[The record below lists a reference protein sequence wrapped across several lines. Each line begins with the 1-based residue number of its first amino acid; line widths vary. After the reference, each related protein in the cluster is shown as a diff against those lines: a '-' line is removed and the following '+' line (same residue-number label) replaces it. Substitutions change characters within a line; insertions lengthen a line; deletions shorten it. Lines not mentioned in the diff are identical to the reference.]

1 MSFYSCVCSVALPM
15 LQVLPVWSSAFLP
28 AAHLSQTILSFCEV
42 CRFFFLSSHSCI
54 PRAALS
60 FLATFLVLHPDT
72 VLPASY
78 WAPTD
83 PWGNWPGEFAD
94 SAPHLLY
101 PKPFFLFCGSFHFV
115 LSSPGFMVRYFLF
128 VFSIQSTLYRFA
140 FCLLF
145 FPPFLSPS
153 RSICN
158 SCSPVLS
165 HLGYLFSSSFQL
177 HSSAPSSVPHQ
188 NNHVIRIV
196 AN

>member
-28 AAHLSQTILSFCEV
+28 AAPLSQTILSFCEV

-115 LSSPGFMVRYFLF
+115 LSSAGFTVRYFLF
-128 VFSIQSTLYRFA
+128 VCLFPSINIIP
-140 FCLLF
+140 FCFLS
-145 FPPFLSPS
+145 PFLSSISPS
-153 RSICN
+153 L
-158 SCSPVLS
+158 PF
-165 HLGYLFSSSFQL
+165 HLQYLFPGPFTLRLSLFLQL
-177 HSSAPSSVPHQ
+177 PATFLCSKLSPSSE
-188 NNHVIRIV
+188 
-196 AN
+196 